1 MNLLLDI
8 AEQHPNILKN
18 PQPVAFFLNFDHSS
32 LNFELKFWLDDV
44 NRKKRVISDINC
56 AILDRFTQQGIEI
69 PFPQQDIHIRN
80 N

>member
-1 MNLLLDI
+1 
-8 AEQHPNILKN
+8 
-18 PQPVAFFLNFDHSS
+18 

-44 NRKKRVISDINC
+44 NRKKRVISDVNC
-56 AILDRFTQQGIEI
+56 VILNRFTKENIEI